1 MTVETSP
8 PRRRLR
14 SSGLAL
20 TGLMAGTAISVS
32 ACDDPGTATQ
42 WGDPPSAS
50 REIDAK
56 TYASLDDCKT
66 SGDMTAAQCQAA
78 YDQAQKDSAA
88 NAPKFGDQQ
97 SCEERYGV
105 DQCVPRNN
113 GGGGSFFTPLLTG
126 FIVGQALNNM
136 GGGYYGAP
144 MYRDRNGTYYGG
156 SGYPL
161 SRDYV
166 TGRTRV
172 RTDSFNAPEMRAPAR
187 VQSRSSVISRG
198 GFGGRMSARSSG
210 GRWGG

>member
-1 MTVETSP
+1 MTDHPLPKSP
-8 PRRRLR
+8 PGRRRLR

-20 TGLMAGTAISVS
+20 TGLMAGTAMSVS
-32 ACDDPGTATQ
+32 ACDGSPAATQ
-42 WGDPPSAS
+42 WGDPPAAT
-50 REIDAK
+50 REVDAK
-56 TYASLDDCKT
+56 TFASLADCKAD
-66 SGDMTAAQCQAA
+66 GEMTAQQCDTA
-78 YDQAQKDSAA
+78 YAQAQKDSAS
-88 NAPKFGDQQ
+88 NAPKFSDQQ

-105 DQCVPRNN
+105 SQCVPRNDN
-113 GGGGSFFTPLLTG
+113 NGGGSFFTPLLTG

-144 MYRDRNGTYYGG
+144 MYRDRGGTYYGG

-172 RTDSFNAPEMRAPAR
+172 RADSFDAPAMHAPAR

-198 GFGGRMSARSSG
+198 GFGGG
-210 GRWGG
+210 GRSFGG

>member
-1 MTVETSP
+1 MTIQTP
-8 PRRRLR
+8 PARRRLR

-20 TGLMAGTAISVS
+20 TGLMAGTAMSVS
-32 ACDDPGTATQ
+32 ACDGTPAATQ
-42 WGDPPSAS
+42 WGDPPAAS
-50 REIDAK
+50 REVEAK
-56 TYASLDDCKT
+56 TYASLDDCKK
-66 SGDMTAAQCQAA
+66 SGDMTADQCQTA
-78 YDQAQKDSAA
+78 YDQAQKESAS

-113 GGGGSFFTPLLTG
+113 GSGGSFFTPLLTG
-126 FIVGQALNNM
+126 FIVGQALSNM
-136 GGGYYGAP
+136 GGGYHGAP
-144 MYRDRNGTYYGG
+144 MYRGRDGTFYGG

-172 RTDSFNAPEMRAPAR
+172 RTDSFNAPEMRAPTR

-198 GFGGRMSARSSG
+198 GFGGSGRSFG
-210 GRWGG
+210 G

>member
-1 MTVETSP
+1 MSDQPTS

-20 TGLMAGTAISVS
+20 TGLMAGTAMSVS
-32 ACDDPGTATQ
+32 ACDGSPAATQ
-42 WGDPPSAS
+42 WGDPPAAT
-50 REIDAK
+50 REVDAK
-56 TYASLDDCKT
+56 TFASLDDCKK
-66 SGDMTAAQCQAA
+66 SGDMTAEQCQTA

-126 FIVGQALNNM
+126 FIVGQALSNM

-144 MYRDRNGTYYGG
+144 MYRDRGGTYYGG
-156 SGYPL
+156 SGQPL

-172 RTDSFNAPEMRAPAR
+172 RADSFDAPAMHAPTR

-198 GFGGRMSARSSG
+198 GFGGG
-210 GRWGG
+210 GRSFGG